1 MAWEI
6 LEVGS
11 GGREGASPPA
21 EKMSS
26 TLLSIETGTE
36 QITHDQPSRSGGGGV
51 GIIHLL
57 KNGGW
62 GQREEDFLPPPT
74 RNS

>member
-36 QITHDQPSRSGGGGV
+36 QITHDQPSRSGGGG
-51 GIIHLL
+51 
-57 KNGGW
+57 GW
-62 GQREEDFLPPPT
+62 HHSFVEEWRLGTERRRFSAPT
-74 RNS
+74 D